1 MKDQDNSTFRFADLG
16 LFLRSK
22 LFRFSLIRI
31 GIFLLLLWTAH
42 SFILNFYTNHGQ
54 KLKLGK
60 YVGIPL
66 NEAIKHA
73 DPRGFEIIVTDSI
86 HLIGKRGGV
95 VISQIP
101 KPGSL
106 VKRGRKIYVSITRF
120 NPDLIDSEELIGLY
134 GKKFEHKRAEL
145 EALFQ
150 LKTKILGAEYD
161 PGPTGHILKVLY
173 HGELILDSKTQNKD
187 IKISKG
193 DTLQIIISKQRDGEI
208 EIPNLKCKTL
218 AEVRFEL
225 EASQLQ
231 LGEINY
237 DGEVAEPEDAFVTG
251 QNPPFKSGNLIKLGD
266 KISITLQQNKP
277 QDCEN
282 Q

>member
-1 MKDQDNSTFRFADLG
+1 MTDQDISSFTFADMG

-22 LFRFSLIRI
+22 LFKYSLIRI
-31 GIFLLLLWTAH
+31 GIFLLLLWIAH
-42 SFILNFYTNHGQ
+42 SFILTFYTNHGQ

-66 NEAIKHA
+66 IDAKKHA

-95 VISQIP
+95 IISQVP

-106 VKRGRKIYVSITRF
+106 VKRGRKIYVSITRY
-120 NPDLIDSEELIGLY
+120 NPDIIDSEELIGLY
-134 GKKFEHKRAEL
+134 GKKYEHKRAEL
-145 EALFQ
+145 ESLFQ
-150 LKTKILGAEYD
+150 LKTKIAGAEYD
-161 PGPTGHILKVLY
+161 PGPTGHILKVVY
-173 HGELILDSKTQNKD
+173 HGELILDSKIQKKG

-193 DTLQIIISKQRDGEI
+193 DTLQIIISKQKDGEI

-218 AEVRFEL
+218 TEVRFEL
-225 EASQLQ
+225 EASQLL
-231 LGEINY
+231 LGDINY
-237 DGEVAEPEDAFVTG
+237 DGEIDEPEEAYVIK
-251 QNPPFKSGNLIKLGD
+251 QEPMYKSGSSIKLGER
-266 KISITLQQNKP
+266 ISITIHQNKP
-277 QDCEN
+277 QDCDN